1 MINNYGDKDEEELN
15 VEGLINA
22 LNDEENSSILELN
35 SSKIKTIKNDLLQ
48 NIGLERDELKTFH
61 KKLKEYRYINEPD
74 YINYGCFIRWIN
86 LKNYDNLKL
95 TNGGFVC
102 KIELTKNNN
111 VLVKMINYQKKFIVI
126 NMANSVIFQKLT
138 NQEKILLK
146 VMDYL
151 TN

>member
-1 MINNYGDKDEEELN
+1 MITNYENEDELN

>member
-1 MINNYGDKDEEELN
+1 MIHNQEEEDELN

-22 LNDEENSSILELN
+22 LNDEENTSILELN
-35 SSKIKTIKNDLLQ
+35 TSKIKTIKNDLLQ
-48 NIGLERDELKTFH
+48 SIGLERDELKKFH
-61 KKLKEYRYINEPD
+61 KKLKDYRYIEEPD

-86 LKNYDNLKL
+86 LKKYDNLKL

-102 KIELTKNNN
+102 NIELTNNNN
-111 VLVKMINYQKKFIVI
+111 VLVGITNNQKKFITI

-146 VMDYL
+146 VIEML
-151 TN
+151 NKN

>member
-1 MINNYGDKDEEELN
+1 MITNYENEDELN

-35 SSKIKTIKNDLLQ
+35 SSKIKTINNDLLQ